1 MPELKKYPSDEVIE
15 VLKNLRRGDKIAVYW
30 RDACGFR
37 DVPVPEEIYYTPKM
51 TIGSFYTLIDDHII
65 IISEETGRG
74 ESYEGTVI
82 PIGII
87 ERIEVLSKSGKR
99 SKKVLKQKLSVLH
112 GYPLKTVIETVKV
125 CIHEKAYQK
134 DLQGPS

>member
-1 MPELKKYPSDEVIE
+1 MLELKKYPSDDVIE
-15 VLKNLRRGDKIAVYW
+15 VLKSLRRGDKIAVYW

-125 CIHEKAYQK
+125 CIHEKTYQR
-134 DLQGPS
+134 DLQGSS